1 MLALR
6 LSFGRACLDTRLSL
20 DIEREDLARRVGLTA
35 RYLAMIERGEA
46 NPTLGVVER
55 IAEALGLELELLAR
69 PPVFPAGTR
78 VKDAVHARCSA
89 YVHRRLPTLGWEVA
103 REVEIVHGRSHRWI
117 DLLAFDPTTGTLL
130 VIEIKTRLDDLGGLE
145 RQIAWYERMAWQAAR
160 GRGWRPTQV
169 VSCVL
174 ALASDEVER
183 VVRAHRDLIARAF
196 PARAADLIVAPFTVS
211 PGARG
216 FGLIDLSSRRRD
228 WILRASVDG
237 RRSRLRY
244 RDYAD
249 AARRDA
255 SSIARAPDDTNEP
268 SEPRPMKRKPI
279 STRGGRAAAS

>member
-6 LSFGRACLDTRLSL
+6 LSFGRACLDTRLSP
-20 DIEREDLARRVGLTA
+20 DIEREDLARRLGLTA

-145 RQIAWYERMAWQAAR
+145 RQIAWMNGWHGRPLVVEDGGRRRWCRACWHSQATRWSGSSGPIGTSSLAPSRLERR
-160 GRGWRPTQV
+160 T
-169 VSCVL
+169 S
-174 ALASDEVER
+174 
-183 VVRAHRDLIARAF
+183 
-196 PARAADLIVAPFTVS
+196 
-211 PGARG
+211 
-216 FGLIDLSSRRRD
+216 SSRR
-228 WILRASVDG
+228 SP
-237 RRSRLRY
+237 RRPAHAGS
-244 RDYAD
+244 
-249 AARRDA
+249 
-255 SSIARAPDDTNEP
+255 
-268 SEPRPMKRKPI
+268 
-279 STRGGRAAAS
+279 G